1 MRVVR
6 LAGVVLNEPLFRCF
20 NFDFVRVDQ
29 LSGKS
34 QLINPVSGEGAG
46 FFDFFQEFPLC
57 RERPFSFNK
66 PI

>member
-1 MRVVR
+1 MSRF
-6 LAGVVLNEPLFRCF
+6 FRFF

-29 LSGKS
+29 LSGK
-34 QLINPVSGEGAG
+34 I
-46 FFDFFQEFPLC
+46 FDFFQEFSLC